1 MGYLLFLLGLISAK
15 SGGKGSLFIFW
26 TI

>member
-1 MGYLLFLLGLISAK
+1 MVYLLFLLGLISAK